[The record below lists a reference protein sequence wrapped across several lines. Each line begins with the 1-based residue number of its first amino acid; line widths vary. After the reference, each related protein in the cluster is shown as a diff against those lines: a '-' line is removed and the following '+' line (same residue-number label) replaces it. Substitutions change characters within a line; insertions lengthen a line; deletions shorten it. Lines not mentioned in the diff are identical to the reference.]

1 MVHRNMRKA
10 FNFIKLYVS
19 YLLSSQIVQLKQQ
32 VQNQENKTN
41 IQEKKIQSLESIIT
55 KLQKQ
60 NQGRKSR
67 NGQTCTV
74 IAWLC
79 KIKLLTGIL
88 VIMNA

>member
-1 MVHRNMRKA
+1 M
-10 FNFIKLYVS
+10 
-19 YLLSSQIVQLKQQ
+19 QLKQK

-41 IQEKKIQSLESIIT
+41 IQETKIQSLESIIT

-60 NQGRKSR
+60 NQGKKSR
-67 NGQTCTV
+67 NGLTCAV

-79 KIKLLTGIL
+79 KIKIVTWIL